1 MVAFCYLMGM
11 GQPVKVSDALL
22 LDARF
27 AGNVVERSIAGQI
40 EFWARIGRAVETL
53 LRGDQ
58 VLALCAAG
66 GVKPLSEMLQ
76 SVDSPAGRRR
86 VMDYLKTLPFPHYEA
101 DDTPGVLVRIEA
113 NGRRSR
119 GRFVNR
125 QFQPVKDP
133 AKATRSKAQK

>member
-1 MVAFCYLMGM
+1 M

-27 AGNVVERSIAGQI
+27 AGNAVERSIAGQI

-66 GVKPLSEMLQ
+66 GVKPLSEILQ
-76 SVDSPAGRRR
+76 SVDSPAGRQR
-86 VMDYLKTLPFPHYEA
+86 VMDHLKTLPFPHYEA
-101 DDTPGVLVRIEA
+101 DPTPGLLVQIDA
-113 NGRRSR
+113 KGRRTR

-125 QFQPVKDP
+125 QFQPVK
-133 AKATRSKAQK
+133 ATTKTTRTKAPK